1 MSTPQ
6 LVVIAGPDKDRTYTL
21 QPGTNV
27 LGRHQ
32 DALYRLNDMRA
43 SRHHCEVIWDGSGPV
58 ALRDNGSVSGTVV
71 NGTRVTE
78 TILKHGDTVQV
89 GETILRFQTGPT
101 ADAST
106 LQVGAPRPA
115 AEYDEQATD
124 QLAELTG
131 RMLVRYQVGEVLGKG
146 TTSMVFRAVNTED
159 GTPVALKVMQPA
171 FARDED
177 EMGRFVR
184 AMRAMLPLS
193 HPNLVKVLA
202 AGRNG
207 PYCWAAMELVEGES
221 LTEVIRRIGAAGMLD
236 WKYAFRVGL
245 DVGRALAYAHGQGII
260 HRDVTPAN
268 ILIEAAARRARLG
281 DLMLAKALEGAL
293 ARQITRPGEI
303 VGDVNYMSPE
313 RTMGGGTT
321 VDARSDLFSLGAT
334 CYALLSGK
342 PPFLG
347 ASLVETLT
355 KIRTAEPLKPS
366 TFQMGIPS
374 AFEGAILKLLAKKPE
389 DRYQTAAEWVAELE
403 RIGKFNGV
411 PV

>member
-1 MSTPQ
+1 
-6 LVVIAGPDKDRTYTL
+6 
-21 QPGTNV
+21 
-27 LGRHQ
+27 
-32 DALYRLNDMRA
+32 
-43 SRHHCEVIWDGSGPV
+43 
-58 ALRDNGSVSGTVV
+58 
-71 NGTRVTE
+71 
-78 TILKHGDTVQV
+78 
-89 GETILRFQTGPT
+89 
-101 ADAST
+101 
-106 LQVGAPRPA
+106 
-115 AEYDEQATD
+115 
-124 QLAELTG
+124 
-131 RMLVRYQVGEVLGKG
+131 
-146 TTSMVFRAVNTED
+146 
-159 GTPVALKVMQPA
+159 
-171 FARDED
+171 
-177 EMGRFVR
+177 
-184 AMRAMLPLS
+184 
-193 HPNLVKVLA
+193 
-202 AGRNG
+202 
-207 PYCWAAMELVEGES
+207 
-221 LTEVIRRIGAAGMLD
+221 MLD

-268 ILIEAAARRARLG
+268 ILIEASTKRAKLA

-342 PPFLG
+342 PPFAG

-374 AFEGAILKLLAKKPE
+374 PFEGAILKLLAKKPE
-389 DRYQTAAEWVAELE
+389 DRYQTAAEWVVELE